1 MIYLDVLLLINESE
15 MCIGMYRWLFHV
27 GSVQFVVVRL

>member
-1 MIYLDVLLLINESE
+1 MLYMGVLLLISESE
-15 MCIGMYRWLFHV
+15 VCIGMYRWLFHV